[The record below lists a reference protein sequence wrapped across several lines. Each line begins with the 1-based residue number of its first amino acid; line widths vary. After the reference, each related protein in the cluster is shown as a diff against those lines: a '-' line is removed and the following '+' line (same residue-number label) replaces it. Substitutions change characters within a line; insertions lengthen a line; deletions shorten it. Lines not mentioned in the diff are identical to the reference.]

1 MQAIMLIIHFLLV
14 CISIGPHEV
23 ETIIILDRT
32 SVFDPNMQGSEK
44 EKLERQEML
53 LPLAIRC

>member
-1 MQAIMLIIHFLLV
+1 MLIIHFLLV